1 MLELPKP
8 APWLARVL
16 IVLQQAIRDS
26 RARLFIH
33 LSCHLSR
40 LGAALST
47 ACGELGR

>member
-1 MLELPKP
+1 M
-8 APWLARVL
+8 ARPGADYDF
-16 IVLQQAIRDS
+16 VLQQAIRDS

-33 LSCHLSR
+33 LGRHLGR